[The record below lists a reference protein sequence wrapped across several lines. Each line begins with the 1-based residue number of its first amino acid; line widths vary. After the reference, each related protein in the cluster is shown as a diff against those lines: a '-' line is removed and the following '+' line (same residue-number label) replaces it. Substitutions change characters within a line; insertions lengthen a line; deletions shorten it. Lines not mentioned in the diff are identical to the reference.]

1 MSNQSEK
8 ILFSDEAEPTQT
20 QGAPWKV
27 LLVDDEQAIH
37 DVTCLALSDFT
48 FDGRPLEFVSAYS
61 AAQAMNAIQEH
72 RDTALILLDV
82 VMESETA
89 GLDVARFIREDLGNT
104 AVRIVLRT
112 GQPGQAPERD
122 VIARYDINDY
132 KEKTELT
139 SRKLTTLLY
148 ASLRS
153 YRDIIEL
160 ERNRRGL
167 EAVIEASARM
177 FEMHTKENL
186 AEVVLQELSGLVQK
200 QCVLPGCSTSAFAAQ
215 GHGQSLQIVAA
226 TGRYEPYAG
235 RDLTS
240 IQDPAMIKDLAAALT
255 CSHSEITST
264 DYTAVIKCRDGLKRL
279 LHLTGLCG
287 EPGDLDRS
295 LLGLFERN
303 VAIACENMD
312 LLHEIEQT
320 QIEMVDILGETIE
333 TRSLET
339 GHHVQRVAEISQ
351 LLALEY
357 GLDEEEAEV
366 IRLASPL
373 HDIGKIGIPDAILS
387 KPGKLDDAEWE
398 VMKTHARLGY
408 DILKTSSRR
417 VLQAGA
423 IIARDHH
430 EKWDGSGYPAGTGG
444 EDIHLYGRLT
454 AVADVFEALGA
465 ERCYKDPWPLDK
477 IIAFMRE
484 QSGRHFEP
492 RLIDILLQNIDKV
505 TAIIETSDET
515 SSV

>member
-1 MSNQSEK
+1 MNNPNEK
-8 ILFSDEAEPTQT
+8 ILFSEDLEHSGET
-20 QGAPWKV
+20 GRPWKIM
-27 LLVDDEQAIH
+27 LVDDEQAIH
-37 DVTCLALSDFT
+37 DVTRLALTDFT

-61 AAQAMNAIQEH
+61 GQQAKAAIRDH
-72 RDTALILLDV
+72 SDTALILLDV

-89 GLDVARFIREDLGNT
+89 GLDVARYIRDDLDNA

-139 SRKLTTLLY
+139 ARKLSTLLY

-153 YRDIIEL
+153 YRDIIDL
-160 ERNRRGL
+160 ERNKRGL

-177 FEMHTKENL
+177 FEMHNKENL
-186 AEVVLQELSGLVQK
+186 AELVLQELDGLVRK
-200 QCVLPGCSTSAFAAQ
+200 QCDLPECQTSAFAAQ
-215 GHGQSLQIVAA
+215 GRGQSVDIVAA
-226 TGRYEPYAG
+226 TGRYAPYVG
-235 RDLTS
+235 QDLTS
-240 IQDPAMIKDLAAALT
+240 IQDPPMVRDLAAALT
-255 CSHSEITST
+255 CSQSEITAE
-264 DYTAVIKCRDGLKRL
+264 DYTAVIKCRDGFRRL

-287 EPGDLDRS
+287 APSDLDRS
-295 LLGLFERN
+295 LFGLFERN

-357 GLDEEEAEV
+357 GLDEDEAEV

-387 KPGKLDDAEWE
+387 KPGKLDDAEWQ
-398 VMKTHARLGY
+398 VMKTHAQLGY
-408 DILKTSSRR
+408 DILKSSRRR

-430 EKWDGSGYPAGTGG
+430 EKWDGSGYPNGLSG

-465 ERCYKDPWPLDK
+465 ERCYKTAWPLEK
-477 IIAFMRE
+477 ILAFMRE
-484 QSGRHFEP
+484 QRGRHFEP
-492 RLIDILLQNIDKV
+492 RLVDILLDNIDQV
-505 TAIIETSDET
+505 TAIIATNADP
-515 SSV
+515 